1 MPEDK
6 QQENEKI
13 FPESE
18 FLESNEPKS
27 IRDRFMDFYY
37 GLIPLFTINL
47 TWFLMILP
55 VVTIFPATGGLYYAV
70 LELERENTADWN
82 TVWEGVKKHWWLSL
96 KWGLLILFGNI
107 FMIAN
112 VWFYLNLDQGWS
124 IFPLTLSIVVLIIW
138 SAITQF
144 GFPML
149 LLQEE
154 KKIFLALR
162 NAYVIV
168 VRKPLSALKV
178 LLIGFLTTVISLLLL
193 PLWIFVSMAWIIRIR
208 TKTVLKAV
216 DEIKQRDIERDAVIA
231 HREGSDSHEDQENHS
246 SEE

>member
-6 QQENEKI
+6 QQEDKNI

-18 FLESNEPKS
+18 FVESNEPKS
-27 IRDRFMDFYY
+27 VKDRFMDFYY

-47 TWFLMILP
+47 VWFLLSLP
-55 VVTIFPATGGLYYAV
+55 VITIFPATGGLYYAV
-70 LELERENTADWN
+70 LELERENTADWS
-82 TVWEGVKKHWWLSL
+82 TVWVGVKKHWWLSL
-96 KWGLLILFGNI
+96 KWGLLVLFSYI
-107 FMIAN
+107 FMVAN
-112 VWFYLNLDQGWS
+112 IWFYLNLDQGWS
-124 IFPLTLSIVVLIIW
+124 VFPLTISIVVLILW
-138 SAITQF
+138 STVTQF
-144 GFPML
+144 SFPLL

-168 VRKPLSALKV
+168 MRKPLSALKV
-178 LLIGFLTTVISLLLL
+178 LLISFLTTIISILLL

-216 DEIKQRDIERDAVIA
+216 EEIKQQDAERDAERA
-231 HREGSDSHEDQENHS
+231 RREDDDNSEDQQEHGLD
-246 SEE
+246 E

>member
-6 QQENEKI
+6 QQERDQI

-18 FLESNEPKS
+18 FLESSEPKS
-27 IRDRFMDFYY
+27 VKDRFMDFYY

-47 TWFLMILP
+47 GWFLLSLP
-55 VVTIFPATGGLYYAV
+55 IVTIFPAMGGLYYAV
-70 LELERENTADWN
+70 LELEQENTADWG
-82 TVWEGVKKHWWLSL
+82 TVWDGVKKYWWLSL
-96 KWGLLILFGNI
+96 KWGLLVLFAYI
-107 FMIAN
+107 FMVAN
-112 VWFYLNLDQGWS
+112 IWFYLNLDQGWS
-124 IFPLTLSIVVLIIW
+124 VFPLTISIVVLILW
-138 SAITQF
+138 STVTQF
-144 GFPML
+144 SFPLL

-168 VRKPLSALKV
+168 MRKPLSALKV
-178 LLIGFLTTVISLLLL
+178 LLISFLSTIISLLLL

-216 DEIKQRDIERDAVIA
+216 EEIKQEDAERDVDIV
-231 HREGSDSHEDQENHS
+231 RDEDSDIQEDEQEQGV
-246 SEE
+246 EE